1 MSHWHEE
8 TLPEQ
13 LPESPME
20 LAHSWFRAAIDGR
33 IQPNPDAMVLAT
45 ADRSGNPSARVVL
58 CKQLVVAPGYL
69 VFFTNYDS
77 RKGRELT
84 ERPSAAAVFHW
95 DSLRRQMRV
104 EGTVVRSP
112 DEESDDYF
120 VQRAWQSRIGAWAS
134 RQSQPIASRELLLD
148 KVGETAAQ
156 FGADFEAAEPATE
169 EDGPQIPRPAFWGGF
184 RLWISRMELW
194 TEGAGRVHDRA
205 LWERD
210 LARTTG
216 DRFEVGPW
224 RCSRLQ
230 P

>member
-8 TLPEQ
+8 TLPEK

-20 LAHSWFRAAIDGR
+20 LARRWFRAAIDGR

-45 ADRSGNPSARVVL
+45 ADHNGSPSARVVL
-58 CKQLVVAPGYL
+58 CKRLVADPGYL

-84 ERPSAAAVFHW
+84 GRPSAAAVFHW

-120 VQRAWQSRIGAWAS
+120 SRRAWQSRIGAWAS
-134 RQSQPIASRELLLD
+134 RQSQPIASREFLLN
-148 KVGETAAQ
+148 KVGETATQ
-156 FGADFEAAEPATE
+156 FGADFEAGKLATE
-169 EDGPQIPRPAFWGGF
+169 GDSPRIPRPPFWGGF
-184 RLWISRMELW
+184 RLWIARLELW

-205 LWERD
+205 VWQRD

-216 DRFEVGPW
+216 DRFEAGAW
-224 RCSRLQ
+224 RSCRLQ

>member
-8 TLPEQ
+8 TLPEK

-20 LAHSWFRAAIDGR
+20 LAHRWFRAAIDGR

-95 DSLRRQMRV
+95 DTLRRQMRA

-112 DEESDDYF
+112 DDESDEYF
-120 VQRAWQSRIGAWAS
+120 AQRAWQLDQKGSSFSASTWGQALDSDTSPLSFTNACPSSMGAS
-134 RQSQPIASRELLLD
+134 YPFQCQ
-148 KVGETAAQ
+148 AQ
-156 FGADFEAAEPATE
+156 N
-169 EDGPQIPRPAFWGGF
+169 WK
-184 RLWISRMELW
+184 L
-194 TEGAGRVHDRA
+194 
-205 LWERD
+205 
-210 LARTTG
+210 
-216 DRFEVGPW
+216 
-224 RCSRLQ
+224 
-230 P
+230 